1 MTEKQEDKI
10 LEQWK
15 ILNEKNQLALSQF
28 GFFVIIGL
36 IPLYLTAMALIT
48 ALVHFW

>member
-15 ILNEKNQLALSQF
+15 ILNEQNQLALSQF

-36 IPLYLTAMALIT
+36 IPLYLTPIALII